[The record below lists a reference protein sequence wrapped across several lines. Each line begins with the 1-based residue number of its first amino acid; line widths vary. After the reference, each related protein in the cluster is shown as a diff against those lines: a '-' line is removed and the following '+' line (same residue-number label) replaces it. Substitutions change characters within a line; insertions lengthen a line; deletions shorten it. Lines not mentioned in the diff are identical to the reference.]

1 MARPDLL
8 MLQLEFSSLGH
19 AFCSV
24 EFSIGTQIQFYG
36 RSQKPASSARN
47 SGHCRF
53 TGRRVFFG
61 VGGFAVSPAP
71 IPSSSAHSFP
81 AQWGPTGAAGPV
93 CQQMSLQTGHKVDCW
108 EVSGHSQTGGRRR
121 CL

>member
-1 MARPDLL
+1 MERKGQSQGCGMAGPGLL
-8 MLQLEFSSLGH
+8 MLQLEFSLSGH

-36 RSQKPASSARN
+36 RSQKPVSSARN
-47 SGHCRF
+47 SGRRRF

-61 VGGFAVSPAP
+61 VGKFAVSPAP

-81 AQWGPTGAAGPV
+81 A
-93 CQQMSLQTGHKVDCW
+93 
-108 EVSGHSQTGGRRR
+108 
-121 CL
+121 